1 MLTPLKGLK
10 LGRRGALIGLALSAA
25 TATAVGAASGHSP
38 WPEPAR
44 PSFAASSEPASDT
57 AATTLPTIGTTTD
70 GSIEPAIDTTVA
82 APEVSPPH
90 VVDTKTTPAP
100 TVEPPAAPTSTEAVV
115 VEPAPAPAPVIEPVV
130 TEAPAAEPTVADP
143 APAAEPTSP
152 PHDNVV
158 PATLQLSC
166 IANSPSGPVAC
177 SWSGETPA
185 GFASFVLLR
194 GDPDGK
200 GRVPYRSTDAGGN
213 SFVDGSAAAG
223 GHSYVLVALDT
234 ADHPLAHSNMVLVQ
248 IAAA

>member
-10 LGRRGALIGLALSAA
+10 LGRRGALIGLALSAV
-25 TATAVGAASGHSP
+25 TATAVGAASGHTP
-38 WPEPAR
+38 WPEPTR
-44 PSFAASSEPASDT
+44 PSFATSSEPPPDVAVT
-57 AATTLPTIGTTTD
+57 TIATIAAP
-70 GSIEPAIDTTVA
+70 IEPVIDTTVA
-82 APEVSPPH
+82 APEVSPD
-90 VVDTKTTPAP
+90 VVEPATTPAP
-100 TVEPPAAPTSTEAVV
+100 AIAPPAAPASTEPVV
-115 VEPAPAPAPVIEPVV
+115 VEPTPAPPVIEPAV
-130 TEAPAAEPTVADP
+130 TEEPAVEPAADPEPAAEPA
-143 APAAEPTSP
+143 SP

-166 IANSPSGPVAC
+166 VSDSPSGPVAC
-177 SWSGETPA
+177 SWSGETPS

-213 SFVDGSAAAG
+213 SFVDGSAAVG
-223 GHSYVLVALDT
+223 SHSYVLVALDT

>member
-1 MLTPLKGLK
+1 MLTPLKGLQ

-25 TATAVGAASGHSP
+25 TATAVGAASGHTP

-44 PSFAASSEPASDT
+44 PSFAASSEPPPEAPV
-57 AATTLPTIGTTTD
+57 TTIATIGATID
-70 GSIEPAIDTTVA
+70 APIEPVIDTTVP
-82 APEVSPPH
+82 APEVSPQGAVEPA
-90 VVDTKTTPAP
+90 TTPAP
-100 TVEPPAAPTSTEAVV
+100 AIEPPVAPASTEPVV
-115 VEPAPAPAPVIEPVV
+115 TEPAPAPPVTEPVDA
-130 TEAPAAEPTVADP
+130 EAPAAEPAAP
-143 APAAEPTSP
+143 EAAPAAEPASP

-158 PATLQLSC
+158 PSTLQLSC
-166 IANSPSGPVAC
+166 VADSPSGPVAC

-200 GRVPYRSTDAGGN
+200 GRVPYRSSDAGGN
-213 SFVDGSAAAG
+213 SFVDGSATAG
-223 GHSYVLVALDT
+223 THSYVLVALDT